1 MAGKPLVMS
10 STAIAPT
17 TEPGTA
23 TLITK
28 KVIAARYAVTPR
40 TINTLMRKRILP
52 YVKVGALVR
61 FDPADCDR
69 ALAAFRVKSRF

>member
-1 MAGKPLVMS
+1 MS

-17 TEPGTA
+17 TEPGTT

-28 KVIAARYAVTPR
+28 KVLAARYSCTPR
-40 TINTLMRKRILP
+40 TINNLMRKRVLP
-52 YVKVGALVR
+52 YVKIGALVR

-69 ALAAFRVKSRF
+69 ALAAFRVASRYGAP